1 MRYRQTSL
9 DSAERGRNVP
19 TRPEISR
26 DGESHSSTRRHI
38 QSVNVGFSLIRC
50 LADAPAS
57 LSLKE
62 LGNATGMSSSQVHMY
77 MASFVLEGLVVQDP
91 ASARYELG
99 PYALELGLAAMRKL
113 DVLDIARP
121 AMHTL
126 RDETGESVFLTV
138 WGNHGP
144 TIVAKADGSRPS
156 AVVLRV
162 GYVLSAL
169 DSATGCLYLA
179 FLPEGVTREVVAR
192 ERADTAS
199 PAAELTDEQVTALIG
214 RTRRTGLGSHDGLR
228 IDGFTGLS
236 APSSSSSSRSP
247 PSSAARESGSV
258 SGKCPALREVVQIV
272 GADVPGT
279 PSPTSPPDRN

>member
-1 MRYRQTSL
+1 M
-9 DSAERGRNVP
+9 
-19 TRPEISR
+19 PEISR
-26 DGESHSSTRRHI
+26 DGEGHRRHI

-62 LGNATGMSSSQVHMY
+62 LCNATGMSSSQVHMY
-77 MASFVLEGLVVQDP
+77 LASFVLEGLAVQDP
-91 ASARYELG
+91 ATARYELG

-113 DVLDIARP
+113 DVLEIARS
-121 AMHTL
+121 AMQAL
-126 RDETGESVFLTV
+126 RDETGESVFLSV

-199 PAAELTDEQVTALIG
+199 PAAELNDEQVAALIE
-214 RTRRTGLGSHDGLR
+214 RTRHTGLGSHDGPR
-228 IDGFTGLS
+228 IDGFTGFS
-236 APSSSSSSRSP
+236 APLIDHSGVMRAALTVTGPAQDFEDRENGRIAAALRRTASEISSRLGHR
-247 PSSAARESGSV
+247 PS
-258 SGKCPALREVVQIV
+258 I
-272 GADVPGT
+272 
-279 PSPTSPPDRN
+279 